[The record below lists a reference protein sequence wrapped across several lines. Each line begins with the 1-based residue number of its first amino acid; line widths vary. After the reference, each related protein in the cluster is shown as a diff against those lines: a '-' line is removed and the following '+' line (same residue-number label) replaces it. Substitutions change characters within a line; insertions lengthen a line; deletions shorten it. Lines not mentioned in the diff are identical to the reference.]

1 RFTVGQPDHFPEI
14 GLSSIAWNPTMKSSF
29 AEPME
34 DILRSEPAC
43 CSKVPS
49 EGWWSRWVT
58 LPHKLACR
66 ASALLV
72 CHDPKMKMAGC
83 LRAARSK
90 LSFGDSAAC

>member
-1 RFTVGQPDHFPEI
+1 MTAGLQTAGWITSLENGSGGQESHLPQTVYETVLCALVEFP
-14 GLSSIAWNPTMKSSF
+14 AK
-29 AEPME
+29 
-34 DILRSEPAC
+34 
-43 CSKVPS
+43 K
-49 EGWWSRWVT
+49 WWSRWVT

-83 LRAARSK
+83 LRAARSE